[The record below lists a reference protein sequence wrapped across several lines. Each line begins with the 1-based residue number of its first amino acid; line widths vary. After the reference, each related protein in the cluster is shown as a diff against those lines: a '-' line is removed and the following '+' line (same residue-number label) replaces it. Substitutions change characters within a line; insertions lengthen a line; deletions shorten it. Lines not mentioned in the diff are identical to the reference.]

1 MPLVGGLV
9 WVWTPSFAWESPL
22 QLKTPHVSRCWRC
35 PPCLPAPIGLS
46 EEKNPVHPTPVER
59 SPPKSPWYIRGC
71 QSPTPV
77 SFLAQVGQPGGEG
90 RRKAPAVLTS
100 HHRGKGDPRLLAAG
114 AGVPRASDVLQHPG
128 VDAGH
133 LGKGPRLGRRGG
145 LGRTESLGRWAEA
158 ACPQLPSSCLFCLF
172 F

>member
-9 WVWTPSFAWESPL
+9 WVWTPPFAWESPL

-35 PPCLPAPIGLS
+35 PPCLPALIGLS
-46 EEKNPVHPTPVER
+46 EEKNPVHPTPLPSLPGIFEVASPQPPLAFWPRWASLGVRAGEKPQLS
-59 SPPKSPWYIRGC
+59 SPPTIW
-71 QSPTPV
+71 
-77 SFLAQVGQPGGEG
+77 
-90 RRKAPAVLTS
+90 
-100 HHRGKGDPRLLAAG
+100 GKGDPRLLAAG
-114 AGVPRASDVLQHPG
+114 VGVPRPSDVLQHPG

-133 LGKGPRLGRRGG
+133 LGKRPRLGQRGG